1 MRMNGGTLVFLL
13 LAILS
18 GNVSAQDDDFGL
30 WLDAFANKKIQSS
43 EFSLYGEFF
52 TRNNNR
58 SIDRVSIGLEGDRS
72 VLKFMKIGLGYL
84 LMNKNKTED
93 YELRHRFYTHAKFKW
108 AVYKL
113 RFSLRERYQVTR
125 YPGYNL
131 ESPEYLNYWRN
142 RMKIGYEIP
151 SCKIKPVIGFET
163 FILTNKQVSD
173 RLDEIRYSLSAL
185 CPLTDSTDIELYG
198 LLAQMHDLNQYIIG
212 VSYQIKL

>member
-1 MRMNGGTLVFLL
+1 MRIKRNVFIFLVLT
-13 LAILS
+13 ILS
-18 GNVSAQDDDFGL
+18 CNASAQDDDFGL

-72 VLKFMKIGLGYL
+72 VFRFMKIGLGYL
-84 LMNKNKTED
+84 LMNKNNTDD

-108 AVYKL
+108 EVYKL

-142 RMKIGYEIP
+142 KMKISYEIP
-151 SCKIKPVIGFET
+151 SCKIKPVIGVET
-163 FILTNKQVSD
+163 FVLLNKTD
-173 RLDEIRYSLSAL
+173 LKRMDEVRYSVSAL
-185 CPLTDSTDIELYG
+185 YPVSGTSNVEFYA
-198 LLAQMHDLNQYIIG
+198 LLAQMADLHQYILG
-212 VSYQIKL
+212 VSYLIDI